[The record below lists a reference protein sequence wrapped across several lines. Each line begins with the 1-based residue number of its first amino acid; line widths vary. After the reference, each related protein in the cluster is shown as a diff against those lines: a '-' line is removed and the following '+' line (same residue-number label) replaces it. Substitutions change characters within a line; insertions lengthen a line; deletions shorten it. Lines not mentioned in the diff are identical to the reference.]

1 MSKEYEDIIME
12 DEEDEYQS
20 DDDDMPKTRIKM
32 KKNTDSDEEYE
43 TEAKD
48 EDDVDD
54 DDDDEDAEE
63 DIEED
68 DEFGEQEIRNEF
80 IGQNEES
87 DMDEDEDDDDNDG
100 EEEYLQTFEKG
111 IHKKII
117 QEYHPELLATNYK
130 EIETLCKIVRDEDG
144 NIIDPFHKTSTFIT
158 KYERARVIGER
169 SKQLNAGAQP
179 FIQIESTLIDG
190 YLIAM
195 KEFEEKKIPFII
207 QRPLP
212 NGGCEYWRLSDLE
225 II

>member
-1 MSKEYEDIIME
+1 MSKEYENIMDE
-12 DEEDEYQS
+12 EEDEYQS
-20 DDDDMPKTRIKM
+20 DDDIPKTRIKM
-32 KKNTDSDEEYE
+32 KKNTDFEDDEYE
-43 TEAKD
+43 NEPKMGSDDED
-48 EDDVDD
+48 EDDE
-54 DDDDEDAEE
+54 DEEE
-63 DIEED
+63 EEEEEDENEEDINNEFIGQTEESDIEED
-68 DEFGEQEIRNEF
+68 DE
-80 IGQNEES
+80 
-87 DMDEDEDDDDNDG
+87 EDDEG

-130 EIETLCKIVRDEDG
+130 EIETLCKIVRDENG

-158 KYERARVIGER
+158 KYERARIIGER
-169 SKQLNAGAQP
+169 AKQLNAGAQP
-179 FIQIESTLIDG
+179 FIKIESTLIDG

>member
-1 MSKEYEDIIME
+1 MNKEYEEDIIDE
-12 DEEDEYQS
+12 DEDYLS
-20 DDDDMPKTRIKM
+20 DDDIPKTRIRM
-32 KKNTDSDEEYE
+32 KKSQDDSEDEYE
-43 TEAKD
+43 NEN
-48 EDDVDD
+48 EDKNIS
-54 DDDDEDAEE
+54 DDDEDEGE
-63 DIEED
+63 EED
-68 DEFGEQEIRNEF
+68 DDEENEEELREQETNPDF
-80 IGQNEES
+80 IGNNTEES
-87 DMDEDEDDDDNDG
+87 DIDTDDDDNEG

-130 EIETLCKIVRDEDG
+130 EIETLCKIVRDENG
-144 NIIDPFHKTSTFIT
+144 NIVDPFHKTSTFIT
-158 KYERARVIGER
+158 KYERARIIGER
-169 SKQLNAGAQP
+169 AKQLNAGAQP
-179 FIQIESTLIDG
+179 FINVDANLIDG

>member
-1 MSKEYEDIIME
+1 MNKEYEDIDI
-12 DEEDEYQS
+12 EEEVEEEEES
-20 DDDDMPKTRIKM
+20 DDEISRIKM
-32 KKNTDSDEEYE
+32 KKNADSDDEEYE
-43 TEAKD
+43 EEGEEGEEEEEE
-48 EDDVDD
+48 EDIEGEEIEGNDFIGQNEENDDDDDD
-54 DDDDEDAEE
+54 DDDDE
-63 DIEED
+63 
-68 DEFGEQEIRNEF
+68 NER
-80 IGQNEES
+80 
-87 DMDEDEDDDDNDG
+87 

-117 QEYHPELLATNYK
+117 QEYHPELLATNFK

-158 KYERARVIGER
+158 KYERARIIGER
-169 SKQLNAGAQP
+169 AKQLNAGAQP
-179 FIQIESTLIDG
+179 FIKIESTTIDG

>member
-1 MSKEYEDIIME
+1 MSKEYENIMDE
-12 DEEDEYQS
+12 EEDEYQS
-20 DDDDMPKTRIKM
+20 DDDIPKTRIKM
-32 KKNTDSDEEYE
+32 KKNTDFEDDEYE
-43 TEAKD
+43 NEPKMGSDDED
-48 EDDVDD
+48 EDDE
-54 DDDDEDAEE
+54 DEEEEEEAEDE
-63 DIEED
+63 NEEDINNEFIGQTEESDIEED
-68 DEFGEQEIRNEF
+68 DE
-80 IGQNEES
+80 
-87 DMDEDEDDDDNDG
+87 EDDEG

-130 EIETLCKIVRDEDG
+130 EIETLCKIVRDENG

-158 KYERARVIGER
+158 KYERARIIGER
-169 SKQLNAGAQP
+169 AKQLNAGAQP
-179 FIQIESTLIDG
+179 FIKIESTLIDG

>member
-1 MSKEYEDIIME
+1 MNKEYEDI
-12 DEEDEYQS
+12 EEEVEEEEES
-20 DDDDMPKTRIKM
+20 DDEISRIKM
-32 KKNTDSDEEYE
+32 KKNADSDDEEYE
-43 TEAKD
+43 EEGEEED
-48 EDDVDD
+48 EEEDENEEEEEDIESEGNVFIGQDEENDDD
-54 DDDDEDAEE
+54 DDDDE
-63 DIEED
+63 
-68 DEFGEQEIRNEF
+68 NER
-80 IGQNEES
+80 
-87 DMDEDEDDDDNDG
+87 

-117 QEYHPELLATNYK
+117 QEYHPELLATNFK

-158 KYERARVIGER
+158 KYERARIIGER
-169 SKQLNAGAQP
+169 AKQLNAGAQP
-179 FIQIESTLIDG
+179 FIKVESTMIDG